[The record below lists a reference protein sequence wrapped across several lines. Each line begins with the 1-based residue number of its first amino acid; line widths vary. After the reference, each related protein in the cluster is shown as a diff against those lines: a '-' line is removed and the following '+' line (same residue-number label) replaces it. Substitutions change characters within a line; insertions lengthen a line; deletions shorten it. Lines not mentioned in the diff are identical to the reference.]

1 MQYGKVIKLLRV
13 SNSIS
18 QISLAK
24 KLGVSRSYLSQV
36 ENNRKLPSL
45 PLLKEVSS
53 IFQIPLALLVMEK
66 SNSDSDIFKKLNDI
80 LSELLTAKLK
90 LGKPLSNINP

>member
-24 KLGVSRSYLSQV
+24 KLEVSRSYLSQV
-36 ENNRKLPSL
+36 ENNRKSPSL
-45 PLLKEVSS
+45 SFLKEVANF
-53 IFQIPLALLVMEK
+53 FQIPLALLVMEE
-66 SNSDSDIFKKLNDI
+66 SNSDSDIFKKLNNI
-80 LSELLTAKLK
+80 LSELLTTKLK
-90 LGKPLSNINP
+90 LGEP